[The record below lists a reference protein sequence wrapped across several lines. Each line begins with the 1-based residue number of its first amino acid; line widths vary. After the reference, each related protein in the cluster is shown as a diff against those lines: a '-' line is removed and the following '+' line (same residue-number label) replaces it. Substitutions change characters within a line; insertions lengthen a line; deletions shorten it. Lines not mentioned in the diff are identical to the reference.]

1 MWDER
6 YSGKAY
12 AYGTEP
18 NDFLRSVTAQLPK
31 GTVLCL
37 GDGEGRNGVWLAE
50 HGFDV
55 TSLDASAVGLAKA
68 NRLADRRH
76 VTVTT
81 LHRDLQDYLIEPD
94 RWDAIVSIFCHLPP
108 DLRRRVHA
116 QVVTGLKPGGMF
128 VLEGY
133 TPKQLEFVTGGPSS
147 IELMMNL
154 TELARELAGL
164 ELVLAKELQRDIF
177 EGTFHHGPSAVV
189 QLLARRI

>member
-6 YSGKAY
+6 YSGEAY

-18 NDFLRSVTAQLPK
+18 NDFLRSVTAKLPK
-31 GTVLCL
+31 GAALCL

-76 VTVTT
+76 VTLTT
-81 LHRDLQDYLIEPD
+81 LHRNLQDYRIEPG
-94 RWDAIVSIFCHLPP
+94 RWDAIVSIFCHLSPG
-108 DLRRRVHA
+108 LRRRIHA

-128 VLEGY
+128 VLEAY

-147 IELMMNL
+147 IELMVNL
-154 TELARELAGL
+154 SELVGELAGL
-164 ELVLAKELQRDIF
+164 ELVFARELQRDIF
-177 EGTFHHGPSAVV
+177 EGIFHHGPSAVV
-189 QLLARRI
+189 QLLACKI